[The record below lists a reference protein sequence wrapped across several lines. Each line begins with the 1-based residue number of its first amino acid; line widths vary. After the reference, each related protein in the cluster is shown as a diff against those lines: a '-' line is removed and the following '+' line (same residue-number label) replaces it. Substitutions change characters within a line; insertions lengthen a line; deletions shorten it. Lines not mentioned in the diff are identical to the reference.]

1 MEADSPKKLLGRAGN
16 LLARRA
22 YSRGEMRAKLAG
34 LAEAGEVEATLD
46 RLEDLNL
53 LNDSEYAYNFASGR
67 MRAQGWGPIR
77 VRHSLLRRHIT
88 PQLIEAAL
96 DRVRVEVGDE
106 TILREYLSRHCRKAG
121 LPKDRRGI
129 QKLVGH
135 LQRRGFCDASIY
147 ETLRRVIPGAAWES
161 FETGE

>member
-1 MEADSPKKLLGRAGN
+1 MEAESPKKLLSRAGN

-34 LAEAGEVEATLD
+34 LAEADEVEAALD
-46 RLEDLNL
+46 RLEALNL

-67 MRAQGWGPIR
+67 MGAQGWGPIK
-77 VRHSLLRRHIT
+77 VRHSLLRRHIA

-96 DRVRVEVGDE
+96 DRVRAEVGDE
-106 TILREYLSRHCRKAG
+106 TILREYLNRHCRRAG
-121 LPKDRRGI
+121 LPNDRRGI

-135 LQRRGFCDASIY
+135 LRRRGFSDATIY
-147 ETLRRVIPGAAWES
+147 GTLRRLIPGAAWEC